1 MTAAGPAPGAT
12 TGGGRTVPRSALLV
26 GAVALLAVVA
36 VLSVGVGAR
45 AVPPAEVVRA
55 LLDHQGTDDHVIV
68 RDVRAP
74 RALLAVAVGAA
85 LAVAGALIQTLAR
98 NPLAEPGILGV
109 TAGAGFAITLGS
121 ALGLAAGQAGE
132 LLFSVLGS
140 VAAALLVAA
149 VGRRSPLR
157 LVLTGVA
164 LTAVLSGVGLGL
176 RLVLPDVFD
185 AYRFWSVGSLAAREQ
200 APLALPLTAIGLAL
214 LGALLLSRALNALTL
229 GESVAHTLGAGV
241 HRVRAA
247 ALVLITVLSGAAT
260 AVAGPILFVGLI
272 VPHLARRPAGG
283 SVPWLLLY
291 TMVLGPIL
299 LLVADV
305 GSRVLLPTGEV
316 PVAIVTA
323 FLGGPML
330 IWAVRRYGAGAL

>member
-1 MTAAGPAPGAT
+1 MGPG
-12 TGGGRTVPRSALLV
+12 TGPQIALLV
-26 GAVALLAVVA
+26 GGVVLLLVVA

-45 AVPPAEVVRA
+45 HIAPTEVVRA
-55 LLDHQGTDDHVIV
+55 LVDHRGTDDHVIV

-109 TAGAGFAITLGS
+109 TAGAGFAITVGS
-121 ALGLAAGQAGE
+121 GLGLAAGQTGQ
-132 LLFSVLGS
+132 LGWSVTGSVL
-140 VAAALLVAA
+140 AALLVAA

-164 LTAVLSGVGLGL
+164 LTAVLGGIALGL
-176 RLVLPDVFD
+176 RLMLPDTFD
-185 AYRFWSVGSLAAREQ
+185 VYRFWSVGSLASREQ
-200 APLALPLTAIGLAL
+200 APLAWPLTAIAVSL
-214 LGALLLSRALNALTL
+214 LGALLLSRALNALAL
-229 GESVAHTLGAGV
+229 GENVAQTLGASV
-241 HRVRAA
+241 VRVRAF

-272 VPHLARRPAGG
+272 VPHLVRRPAGG

-291 TMVLGPIL
+291 SMVLGPVL
-299 LLVADV
+299 LLIADI

-316 PVAIVTA
+316 PVAIVTT

-330 IWAVRRYGAGAL
+330 IWAVRRYGAGSL